1 MKESQGSGY
10 LMIVM
15 AAACLIGGIVFS
27 IAEFKFGKQIFFDL
41 QWEEKIM
48 IPVLM
53 ILEAINLFTWGRMM
67 MRMENKTE

>member
-1 MKESQGSGY
+1 MKKSRESGE

-15 AAACLIGGIVFS
+15 AAGYLIGGIVFS

-53 ILEAINLFTWGRMM
+53 ILASINLFTWGRMM
-67 MRMENKTE
+67 MCMENKTE